1 MTVEMDDGEEPGQA
15 GLDVNPMKLFDLA
28 KAQGR
33 VLYCAAPMVRYS
45 KKVCDKPARLMF
57 SELAFRQTVA
67 QHGVDLTWTPM
78 ILAKEFNRSVLARD
92 SDFTTSPNPPP
103 TIAQLGVNSPLEIAR
118 TTTLLA
124 PHVNGIDINCG
135 CPQSWACAETLGAAL
150 MHHPILVASM
160 VSSAKSTLR
169 QMGFEGK
176 KTISVKIRI
185 HKDLRQTLDF
195 VRQVEGAGVDFITV
209 HGRMRST
216 RSSEPVN
223 LDAIRFV
230 KEHAHVPVIA
240 NGDVFSPAD
249 VERIVGVTGV
259 DGVMSARGLL
269 ECPGLFASPSTSSS
283 DMQIN
288 GQAQNHTDES
298 DNRWEVLE
306 TFLNS
311 VIRAPIP
318 FKLVV
323 HHINEMVGSDRSQSG
338 KATTLFSK
346 EERAGLMDCR
356 SLIEVID
363 FVDGVREVRRFGE
376 GVEGGELD
384 GVGEEVGRKE
394 DVVSRMSSSNA
405 REHPERVK

>member
-1 MTVEMDDGEEPGQA
+1 
-15 GLDVNPMKLFDLA
+15 LDVNPMKLFDLT
-28 KAQGR
+28 KSQGR

-45 KKVCDKPARLMF
+45 K
-57 SELAFRQTVA
+57 LAFRQTVA
-67 QHGVDLTWTPM
+67 QYGVDLTWTPM
-78 ILAKEFNRSVLARD
+78 ILAKEFNRSILARD

-150 MHHPILVASM
+150 MQKPDLVASM
-160 VSSAKSTLR
+160 VSSAKSALR
-169 QMGFEGK
+169 QLGFEGK

-195 VRQVEGAGVDFITV
+195 VRQVEDAGVDFITV

-223 LDAIRFV
+223 LDAIRIV
-230 KEHAHVPVIA
+230 KEHARVPVIA
-240 NGDVFSPAD
+240 NGDVFSLSD
-249 VERIVGVTGV
+249 VERIVQETGV

-269 ECPGLFASPSTSSS
+269 ECPGLFASPSNATR
-283 DMQIN
+283 N
-288 GQAQNHTDES
+288 GQREEGHDSPT

-306 TFLNS
+306 FFMNS

-323 HHINEMVGSDRSQSG
+323 HHINEMVGSDRSRSG

-346 EERAGLMDCR
+346 EERAGLMECK
-356 SLIEVID
+356 SLLEVID
-363 FVDGVREVRRFGE
+363 FVDGVRKVRRF
-376 GVEGGELD
+376 
-384 GVGEEVGRKE
+384 
-394 DVVSRMSSSNA
+394 A
-405 REHPERVK
+405 

>member
-1 MTVEMDDGEEPGQA
+1 MMTAGMGNGPGELRPGKPLCGSRSEPGA
-15 GLDVNPMKLFDLA
+15 GLDINPMELFDLA
-28 KAQGR
+28 KRRGR

-45 KKVCDKPARLMF
+45 K
-57 SELAFRQTVA
+57 LAFRQTVA
-67 QHGVDLTWTPM
+67 QYGVDLTWTPM

-92 SDFTTSPNPPP
+92 SDFTTCPNPPP
-103 TIAQLGVNSPLEIAR
+103 TIVQLGVNSPLEIVR

-150 MHHPILVASM
+150 MHHPTLVASM
-160 VSSAKSTLR
+160 VSSAKSTLHEL
-169 QMGFEGK
+169 GYEGK

-195 VRQVEGAGVDFITV
+195 VRQVEDAGVDFITV

-223 LDAIRFV
+223 LDAIRVV
-230 KEHAHVPVIA
+230 KEHAKVPVVA
-240 NGDVFSPAD
+240 NGDVFSLAD
-249 VERIVGVTGV
+249 VERIVRETGV

-269 ECPGLFASPSTSSS
+269 ECPGLFASPSSSPLS
-283 DMQIN
+283 ESIFSFSVSKN
-288 GQAQNHTDES
+288 GTEEVQRDRQMRNDDGG

-306 TFLNS
+306 FFLNS
-311 VIRAPIP
+311 VVRAPIP

-338 KATTLFSK
+338 KATTLFNK
-346 EERAGLMDCR
+346 EERAGLMECK

-363 FVDGVREVRRFGE
+363 FVDGVREVRRF
-376 GVEGGELD
+376 D
-384 GVGEEVGRKE
+384 
-394 DVVSRMSSSNA
+394 
-405 REHPERVK
+405 

>member
-1 MTVEMDDGEEPGQA
+1 MRDVIDLDTGMDVENGGARRESGS

-28 KAQGR
+28 KEQGR

-45 KKVCDKPARLMF
+45 K
-57 SELAFRQTVA
+57 LAFRQTVA
-67 QHGVDLTWTPM
+67 KYGVDLTWTPM

-92 SDFTTSPNPPP
+92 SDFTNSPNPPP

-118 TTTLLA
+118 TTILLA
-124 PHVNGIDINCG
+124 PYVNGIDINCG
-135 CPQSWACAETLGAAL
+135 CPQSWACADTLGAAL
-150 MHHPILVASM
+150 MHHPTLVASM

-195 VRQVEGAGVDFITV
+195 VRQVEDAGVDFITV

-223 LDAIRFV
+223 LDAIRIV
-230 KEHAHVPVIA
+230 KEHARVPVVA
-240 NGDVFSPAD
+240 NGDVFSLGD
-249 VERIVGVTGV
+249 VQKIVGVTGV

-269 ECPGLFASPSTSSS
+269 ECPGLFASPSPSLSLKFEPTTSSS
-283 DMQIN
+283 CSNSSPSYGNAGTHLREN
-288 GQAQNHTDES
+288 GHTQNNNES

-306 TFLNS
+306 IFLNS

-346 EERAGLMDCR
+346 EERAGLMECR

-363 FVDGVREVRRFGE
+363 FVDGVREVRRFDRLREGRGCE
-376 GVEGGELD
+376 GV
-384 GVGEEVGRKE
+384 VQ
-394 DVVSRMSSSNA
+394 
-405 REHPERVK
+405 